1 MNRTPAETEKLLRK
15 LGAKEAKRKRKV
27 EEAGIEYEFPE
38 GVREK
43 VAALKQKGATGAGE
57 GKKGAKKKTRVK
69 ELEAS
74 ESESEEAPPPPPP
87 KKRKAA
93 AEKEKKEEKE
103 KKTPKKKRGEDKGAK
118 KAAKKEKK
126 ALPARSPKTRA
137 EKAKAGRKVR

>member
-1 MNRTPAETEKLLRK
+1 MTRTPAETDKLLRE
-15 LGAKEAKRKRKV
+15 LGAKEAKRKRKI

-43 VAALKQKGATGAGE
+43 VAALKQKGATVE

-74 ESESEEAPPPPPP
+74 ESESEEAPAPPPP

-93 AEKEKKEEKE
+93 AERKLKKE
-103 KKTPKKKRGEDKGAK
+103 KTPKKKGEDKGAK

-126 ALPARSPKTRA
+126 TLPTRSPKTRA
-137 EKAKAGRKVR
+137 EKAKAGRKVP

>member
-1 MNRTPAETEKLLRK
+1 MTRTPAETDKLLRK
-15 LGAKEAKRKRKV
+15 LGAKEAKRKRKI

-43 VAALKQKGATGAGE
+43 VAALKQKGATGPGE

-74 ESESEEAPPPPPP
+74 ESESEEAPPPP

-93 AEKEKKEEKE
+93 AERKPKKE
-103 KKTPKKKRGEDKGAK
+103 KTPKKKGEDKGAK

-126 ALPARSPKTRA
+126 ALPTRSPKTRA
-137 EKAKAGRKVR
+137 EKAKAGRKVP